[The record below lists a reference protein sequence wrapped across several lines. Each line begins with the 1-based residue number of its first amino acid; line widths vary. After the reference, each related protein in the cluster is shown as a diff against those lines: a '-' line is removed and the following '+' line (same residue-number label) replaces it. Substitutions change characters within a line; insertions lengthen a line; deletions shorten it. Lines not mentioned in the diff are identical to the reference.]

1 MAELNGYRCPNCNAM
16 IPIPKHGNI
25 YKCECCGSEFEKEQ
39 DYLKPLKVEVCN
51 AKLVTLGY
59 KTAIQDEYL
68 KDETIKEKV
77 IEHSLNNI
85 AHELAKK
92 IVPYMEIEI
101 YKDPCKMLTIING
114 RVRIAERQD
123 Y

>member
-16 IPIPKHGNI
+16 IPILKHGNI

-59 KTAIQDEYL
+59 KIAIQDEYL

-77 IEHSLNNI
+77 IEHNLNNI

-92 IVPYMEIEI
+92 IIPYMEIEI

-114 RVRIAERQD
+114 KVRIAERQD

>member
-39 DYLKPLKVEVCN
+39 DYIKPLKVEVCN

-68 KDETIKEKV
+68 KDENNNKYTV
-77 IEHSLNNI
+77 SIEYDNDGLTSLI
-85 AHELAKK
+85 RAK
-92 IVPYMEIEI
+92 
-101 YKDPCKMLTIING
+101 L
-114 RVRIAERQD
+114 QD
-123 Y
+123 EN

>member
-1 MAELNGYRCPNCNAM
+1 MAELKGYRCPNCNAM

-25 YKCECCGSEFEKEQ
+25 YKRECCGSESEKEQ

-77 IEHSLNNI
+77 IEHNLNNM

-92 IVPYMEIEI
+92 IIPYMEIEI
-101 YKDPCKMLTIING
+101 YKDPYKMLTIING
-114 RVRIAERQD
+114 KVRIAERQD

>member
-39 DYLKPLKVEVCN
+39 DYLKPLKVEVCH

-68 KDETIKEKV
+68 KDKTIKEIAEHFGLTPYRMKTI
-77 IEHSLNNI
+77 IEDALPKLQKQF
-85 AHELAKK
+85 ELAKLRDFG
-92 IVPYMEIEI
+92 VE
-101 YKDPCKMLTIING
+101 
-114 RVRIAERQD
+114 RIKFS
-123 Y
+123 